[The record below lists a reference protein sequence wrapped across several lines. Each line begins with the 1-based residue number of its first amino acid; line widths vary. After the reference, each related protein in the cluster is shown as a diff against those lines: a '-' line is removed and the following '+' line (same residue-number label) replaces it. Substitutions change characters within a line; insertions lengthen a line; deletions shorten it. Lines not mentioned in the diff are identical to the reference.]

1 MDYWSLEIDLV
12 TRRLYEDPR
21 VAEEPGGIQGFYD
34 RSGDSSWNPEGF
46 YPFSEIILRPLRPY
60 GIPEDLCE
68 YHRTVDKASICID
81 LRVLLIRSFPFPGGR
96 GRSWT
101 GPGKLHSGEPG
112 FFLAGILGTGVP
124 SSRDPEAGVLP
135 GASLRQDIAL
145 VILRSRVPLR
155 SEPYSKPGRL
165 SVSPISDRGLVLL
178 GPLILVEEGK
188 LWASDD
194 VLEEELHA
202 LIYRG

>member
-34 RSGDSSWNPEGF
+34 RSGDSSWNPETFEAVWDHGGLD
-46 YPFSEIILRPLRPY
+46 PEIFGLE
-60 GIPEDLCE
+60 PEGGD
-68 YHRTVDKASICID
+68 
-81 LRVLLIRSFPFPGGR
+81 PG
-96 GRSWT
+96 T

-178 GPLILVEEGK
+178 GPLFLVEEGK
-188 LWASDD
+188 LWASYD